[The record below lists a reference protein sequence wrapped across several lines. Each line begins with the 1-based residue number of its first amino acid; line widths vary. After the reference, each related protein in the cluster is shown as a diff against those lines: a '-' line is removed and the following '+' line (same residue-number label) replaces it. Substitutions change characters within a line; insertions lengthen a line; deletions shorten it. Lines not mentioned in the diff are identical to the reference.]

1 MLITPADLK
10 EYTVFDS
17 VRDRPDPLLTQDIIE
32 AIAEITYQ
40 VGHDFSGPEYDL
52 LPETVRLA
60 LLKMAQYFALI
71 NSDESITKGY
81 TTEKIGD
88 YSYSLG
94 TGSSIQKP
102 DVYTLIKDYVVSSEP
117 SLEGTEVKMRMRSI

>member
-10 EYTVFDS
+10 NYTVFDS
-17 VRDRPDPLLTQDIIE
+17 VKDRSDSLLTQDIIE
-32 AIAEITYQ
+32 GIADITYQ
-40 VGHDFSGPEYDL
+40 VGHDFSGQEYDP
-52 LPETVRLA
+52 LPEKVRLA

-94 TGSSIQKP
+94 NGSSIQKP
-102 DVYTLIKDYVVSSEP
+102 DVYTLIKDYVITSEP

>member
-10 EYTVFDS
+10 DYTVFDS
-17 VRDRPDPLLTQDIIE
+17 VRDRPDPLLAQDIIE

-40 VGHDFSGPEYDL
+40 VGHDFSGPEYDP

-94 TGSSIQKP
+94 NGSSIQKP
-102 DVYTLIKDYVVSSEP
+102 DVYTLIKDYVMPSEP

>member
-10 EYTVFDS
+10 GYTVFDC
-17 VRDRPDPLLTQDIIE
+17 VKDRSDSLLTQDIIE
-32 AIAEITYQ
+32 ATADITYQ
-40 VGHDFSGPEYDL
+40 VGHDFSDPEYDP
-52 LPETVRLA
+52 LPETVQLA

-94 TGSSIQKP
+94 NGSSIQKP
-102 DVYTLIKDYVVSSEP
+102 DVYTLIKDYVKSAEP